1 MPKSKKKSS
10 SKWSFSSILKHK
22 IKLKHI
28 LILIFFIFIVFPITL
43 GFLTG
48 LGIIGE
54 PASFQTASKIETV
67 ENILREYHATHTY
80 SEQDFFVCADMAI
93 DVWNLVKSKG
103 INAQIYVGNIENP
116 NANFTELNHAWV
128 VAELEP
134 FTWLALE
141 TTSGRVVYK
150 IENGNYYRG
159 YSFDNPNEFKRF
171 MELRRDFDNQVDRI
185 KAVSNEAI
193 ACASDYEEMRI
204 AFNEKYIGKPLTNDV
219 VEARDKVAQKL
230 GECNSLNTD
239 LTEQSQVLTNIAN
252 EMKGLLT

>member
-1 MPKSKKKSS
+1 MPKRRKKSK
-10 SKWSFSSILKHK
+10 SKGLLPSILKYK

-28 LILIFFIFIVFPITL
+28 LILLFVIFIVFPFTL
-43 GFLTG
+43 GFLG

-54 PASFQTASKIETV
+54 PASFQTASKIEMI
-67 ENILREYHATHTY
+67 ENILKEYRATHTY
-80 SEQDFFVCADMAI
+80 SKPDFFVCADMSI
-93 DVWNLVKSKG
+93 DVWNMVKSKG

-116 NANFTELNHAWV
+116 NANFTEFNHAWV

-150 IENGNYYRG
+150 TENGNYYRG

-204 AFNEKYIGKPLTNDV
+204 AFNEKYIGKPLTNEV